1 MKPPPPAPRAFA
13 ALAARG
19 ARDALVARG
28 ARGAFVPCGAR
39 GALVALA
46 VAGLGACSAGSSGPR
61 TAADGGW
68 VSPPR
73 VDTRELTVLIKVE
86 PPAKLRELF
95 EAMAER
101 AGDDSVASFFLGH
114 SAGSYGSGFI
124 VARQA
129 SPRPM
134 VFVVTNRH
142 VVDLAER
149 VSIVLESG
157 ATYGDAEIIYVDRRY
172 DLAVLA
178 FPEARAV
185 PVAYGFPLASEP
197 VRDQQAVTATGFPAL
212 GGKPSYRTTKGYVS
226 NERFELDDEGGET
239 RRFIQHTAPIG
250 PGSSGGPLTTEGGRL
265 VGVNTLKILDSDSAY
280 VAVPVAAVADAVRA
294 AVELRS
300 RRAQDGWRR
309 RALNDACRA
318 LVAELGSD
326 EPKPKR
332 LEGAIASSMVGER
345 GAESFSFVAGRDE
358 ELWEL
363 FRTDPVDAIR
373 WSIVRRL
380 WGEVRAGGGVR
391 AARSCEGVGD
401 EASALSGDAVSMPIG
416 LGDGVRRL
424 SWRFE
429 QGRWKVSDVEFRRM
443 VEAPALPPKPGK
455 KKAGRKGKR

>member
-1 MKPPPPAPRAFA
+1 MKPPSPAPRAPA
-13 ALAARG
+13 ALA
-19 ARDALVARG
+19 V
-28 ARGAFVPCGAR
+28 
-39 GALVALA
+39 LA
-46 VAGLGACSAGSSGPR
+46 AACLAACSARPSEPR
-61 TAADGGW
+61 APADGGW
-68 VSPPR
+68 VSPAK

-86 PPAKLRELF
+86 PPAKLRALF
-95 EAMAER
+95 ETMAQR
-101 AGDDSVASFFLGH
+101 AGDDAVASFFLGH

-124 VARQA
+124 VARRA

-149 VSIVLESG
+149 VTIVLESG
-157 ATYGDAEIIYVDRRY
+157 EAYADAEIVYVDRRY

-178 FPEARAV
+178 FPEARPV

-197 VRDQQAVTATGFPAL
+197 VRDQQVVTATGFPAL
-212 GGKPSYRTTKGYVS
+212 AGRPSYRTTRGYVS
-226 NERFELDDEGGET
+226 NERFELDDEAGET

-280 VAVPVAAVADAVRA
+280 VAVPAVAVADAVGA

-300 RRAQDGWRR
+300 RRAHDGWRR
-309 RALNDACRA
+309 RALGDACRS

-326 EPKPKR
+326 EPRPNR
-332 LEGAIASSMVGER
+332 LEGAIASTMVGER
-345 GAESFSFVAGRDE
+345 GAESFSYVAGRDE

-391 AARSCEGVGD
+391 AARSCEG
-401 EASALSGDAVSMPIG
+401 A
-416 LGDGVRRL
+416 GDG
-424 SWRFE
+424 
-429 QGRWKVSDVEFRRM
+429 
-443 VEAPALPPKPGK
+443 AAAA
-455 KKAGRKGKR
+455 AG